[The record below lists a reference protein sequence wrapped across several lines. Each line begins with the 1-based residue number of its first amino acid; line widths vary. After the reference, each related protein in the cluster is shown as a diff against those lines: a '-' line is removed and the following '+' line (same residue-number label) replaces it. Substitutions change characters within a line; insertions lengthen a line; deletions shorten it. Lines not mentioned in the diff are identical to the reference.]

1 MPGSSVRWAIVVA
14 PGIGATQYSPR
25 AARLVLPGRRFVAAD
40 ATNGSGLI
48 ASGRM
53 PTALRLPAVLCL
65 VFATLAGCGSGG
77 DAQRSLA
84 LDDCRLPR
92 LAAAARCGT
101 VTVPEDRD
109 KVGGRTIGIH
119 VAVLPANTLSP
130 RPDPLLILAGG
141 PGQAASGLATF
152 AARLN
157 EIRRTRDIVLVDQRG
172 TGRSSP
178 LVCEAYSEAGL
189 KAAMLETDPM
199 PRAKACA
206 EELAKAG
213 VDASRYTTA
222 AFVADLEAVRTALG
236 APRWNLWGGSYG
248 TRVALDYLRRHP
260 ERVRT
265 VTLDGVAP
273 PDMIVSL
280 DVWTTRERALD
291 ALFERCRTSPACAT
305 TMPDPA
311 ATLDAIG
318 RELGPGGRE
327 IAFVDPAT
335 GEARRMPG
343 SIDGVIGL
351 LQPLLYSPDTAAMIP
366 ALLGRARDGDL
377 APLVATA
384 NAFTGELVNQMNI
397 PLHYSVTC
405 AEDVP
410 RADAALRER
419 ALAGKRSA
427 RLARLAL
434 AICDVWPRGGAPA
447 DAFTPVTSDV
457 PALIL
462 SGGLDPV
469 TPPANGE
476 TVARTLA
483 NHRHVVAPG
492 YGHIVSPHACAPRL
506 LAAFVAD
513 AGFDELPGDCVR
525 QLEASTPPA
534 LWIGLLG
541 PGAP

>member
-1 MPGSSVRWAIVVA
+1 MCTAVRLSAVL
-14 PGIGATQYSPR
+14 G
-25 AARLVLPGRRFVAAD
+25 LVL
-40 ATNGSGLI
+40 
-48 ASGRM
+48 
-53 PTALRLPAVLCL
+53 
-65 VFATLAGCGSGG
+65 ATLAGCGTDG
-77 DAQRSLA
+77 DPRRTLA

-92 LAAAARCGT
+92 LASAARCGT
-101 VTVPEDRD
+101 VTVPEDRARPD
-109 KVGGRTIGIH
+109 GRTIGIH

-130 RPDPLLILAGG
+130 RSDPLLILAGG
-141 PGQAASGLATF
+141 PGQAASELAPF

-178 LVCEAYSEAGL
+178 LKCEAYSEAGL
-189 KAAMLETDPM
+189 KAAQLETDPM

-206 EELAKAG
+206 GELAKAG
-213 VDASRYTTA
+213 VDASQYTTS
-222 AFVADLEAVRTALG
+222 AFIGDLEAVRQALG

-260 ERVRT
+260 ARVRT

-291 ALFERCRTSPACAT
+291 ALFERCKASPACAKA
-305 TMPDPA
+305 MPDPA

-318 RELGPGGRE
+318 QELGTGGRE
-327 IAFVDPAT
+327 VAFVDPAT
-335 GEARRMPG
+335 GGTRRIPG

-351 LQPLLYSPDTAAMIP
+351 LQPLLYSPDTAALIP
-366 ALLGRARDGDL
+366 ALLERVRAGDF
-377 APLVATA
+377 APLVASA
-384 NAFTGELVNQMNI
+384 SAFTGDLVNQMNVA
-397 PLHYSVTC
+397 LHYSVTC

-410 RADAALRER
+410 RADAAMRER

-434 AICDVWPRGGAPA
+434 AICDVWPRGRAPA
-447 DAFTPVTSDV
+447 DAFAPVTSDV

-476 TVARTLA
+476 TVAKTLA
-483 NHRHVVAPG
+483 NHRHVVAAG
-492 YGHIVSPHACAPRL
+492 YGHIVSPHACAPRV

-513 AGFDELPGDCVR
+513 ANFSGLPDDCVR
-525 QLEASTPPA
+525 QLEASKPPA
-534 LWIGLLG
+534 LWTGLLG
-541 PGAP
+541 PGTP

>member
-1 MPGSSVRWAIVVA
+1 MWPLRFALVAVVA
-14 PGIGATQYSPR
+14 AT
-25 AARLVLPGRRFVAAD
+25 AALV
-40 ATNGSGLI
+40 
-48 ASGRM
+48 
-53 PTALRLPAVLCL
+53 
-65 VFATLAGCGSGG
+65 AGCGSDGTPR
-77 DAQRSLA
+77 RSLA
-84 LDDCRLPR
+84 LADCRLPNFAT
-92 LAAAARCGT
+92 AAQCGELE
-101 VTVPEDRD
+101 VPEDRD
-109 KVGGRTIGIH
+109 RPDGRKLRIFA
-119 VAVLPANTLSP
+119 AVLPANTLTP
-130 RPDPLLILAGG
+130 KDDPLLILAGG
-141 PGQAASGLATF
+141 PGQAASYLAPF
-152 AARLN
+152 AARLA
-157 EIRRTRDIVLVDQRG
+157 ELRRTRDIVLIDQRG

-178 LVCEAYSEAGL
+178 LTCQAFRPRDDDVF
-189 KAAMLETDPM
+189 ETDPV
-199 PRAKACA
+199 PRARQCA
-206 EELAKAG
+206 QELAAQG
-213 VDASRYTTA
+213 VDAAQYTTTTWL
-222 AFVADLEAVRTALG
+222 ADLEAMRSALG
-236 APRWNLWGGSYG
+236 YARWNLWGGSYG
-248 TRVALDYLRRHP
+248 SRVAQAYLRRHP
-260 ERVRT
+260 DAVRT

-291 ALFERCRTSPACAT
+291 ALFERCRSSPACAS

-384 NAFTGELVNQMNI
+384 NAFTGELVNQMSI

-434 AICDVWPRGGAPA
+434 AICDVWPRGGAPD
-447 DAFTPVTSDV
+447 DAFAPVTSDV

-513 AGFDELPGDCVR
+513 AGFDKLPGDCVR

-534 LWIGLLG
+534 LWTGLLG